1 MNEPKQPTRRDFIKT
16 SSATVAAG
24 SVVSTLAFPS
34 VTLGKPNS
42 KKLKIGWVGCG
53 GRGSGAINQALNA
66 DSNSEL
72 YAMCDVFQDKIDAAI
87 PRIQKYH
94 PDRVNVPESRQF
106 SGLDGFQKVIDS
118 GVDVVILTTSPG
130 FRPEHIKAAVDAGK
144 HIFCEKPMA
153 TDAPGARSVR
163 DSIAKAKEK
172 GLSIVD
178 GFVWRWTYAQQDTYK
193 RIIGGDIGDV
203 TSIFSSYNT
212 GSTDRYPQFTRENC
226 KSDLEWQIRRWY
238 YFTWLSGDHVVEQA
252 VHSVD
257 KMLWAMDDKPPA
269 KCVASGGRQVRT
281 DEKYGN
287 VYDHFAA
294 ELHWDNGVTGYHFSR
309 QIDKCANGTL
319 DRVTGTKGTYQGE
332 SGRKH
337 HVFTGPGL
345 KWRWKGTS
353 NNGYQTE
360 HDEMY
365 AGIRSGRVLNTGD
378 RMINTTMTALMIRM
392 AAYTGKEVS
401 WDMAWNSEET
411 LVPKKL
417 DWDAPLPVRPVRM
430 AGKTPFI

>member
-1 MNEPKQPTRRDFIKT
+1 MNEKNQPTRRDFIKT

-24 SVVSTLAFPS
+24 TMVSSLAFPS
-34 VTLGKPNS
+34 ITLGKPNS
-42 KKLKIGWVGCG
+42 GKLKIGWVGCG

-94 PDRVNVPESRQF
+94 PDRVNVPASRQF
-106 SGLDGFQKVIDS
+106 TGLDGFQKVLDS

-130 FRPEHIKAAVDAGK
+130 FRPQHIKAAVDAGK

-178 GFVWRWTYAQQDTYK
+178 GFVWRWTYAQQDTYN
-193 RIIGGDIGDV
+193 RIIGGDLGDV
-203 TSIFSSYNT
+203 TSIYSSYNT

-252 VHSVD
+252 IHSID
-257 KMLWAMDDKPPA
+257 KMLWAMNDVPPE
-269 KCVASGGRQVRT
+269 KCIASGGRQVRT
-281 DEKYGN
+281 EEKYGN

-294 ELHWDNGVTGYHFSR
+294 EFHWENGVKGYHFSR
-309 QIDKCANGTL
+309 QMDKCANGTL
-319 DRVTGTKGTYQGE
+319 DRVTGTKGTYEGE

-345 KWRWKGTS
+345 KWRWKGTT

-365 AGIRSGRVLNTGD
+365 AGIRSGNVLNTGD
-378 RMINTTMTALMIRM
+378 RMINTTMAGIMVRM
-392 AAYTGKEVS
+392 AAYTGKTIT
-401 WDMAWNSEET
+401 WDMAWNSEEK
-411 LVPKKL
+411 LVPDKL
-417 DWDAPLPVRPVRM
+417 DWDAPLPVRDVRM